1 MSSGP
6 SPEYRAFVEAGIG
19 ILMAA
24 IVADG
29 KYTQEEFSWF
39 KNVQHRHPL
48 FRDVPPDAFNPMLRS
63 VKAQLGAG
71 PWKPLVERWAA
82 AIPAQYRVSMF
93 QLAVEVLIIDKE
105 IEGKEPEVIR
115 VLWTALGIPD
125 DEARQMFMSR
135 FEKM

>member
-19 ILMAA
+19 ILMAV

-48 FRDVPPDAFNPMLRS
+48 FRDVPADAFNPMLRS
-63 VKAQLGAG
+63 VKAQLAAGA
-71 PWKPLVERWAA
+71 WKPLVEKWAA
-82 AIPAQYRVSMF
+82 AIPRS
-93 QLAVEVLIIDKE
+93 
-105 IEGKEPEVIR
+105 
-115 VLWTALGIPD
+115 TASPCSNSRWSCSSSTRRSR
-125 DEARQMFMSR
+125 ARSR
-135 FEKM
+135 R